1 MTQEKGHNPPCFRG
15 RTKLSWGSSSAKRGH
30 FATSSLCRERLS
42 LYLAP
47 VKATP
52 HQAAARQAWGR
63 PPSGRPRGHGALFPA
78 GTCIFPEE
86 LASPGPPGD
95 QPQDQ
100 CWREPSQPCG
110 PRTKSPSRG
119 LWGSGVAA
127 PPRPGLTGSLPP
139 SQQGRKRHKV
149 STWQN
154 VTAGHTVPSR
164 PVPDTTL
171 STCLPLS
178 QFQKTQGC
186 LH

>member
-1 MTQEKGHNPPCFRG
+1 MSGGCR
-15 RTKLSWGSSSAKRGH
+15 
-30 FATSSLCRERLS
+30 ATSTGPDHFSCFSSQPHRVGPPALWWVSGSLC
-42 LYLAP
+42 LALLL
-47 VKATP
+47 
-52 HQAAARQAWGR
+52 AWGR
-63 PPSGRPRGHGALFPA
+63 PPSGQPRGHGALFPA

-100 CWREPSQPCG
+100 CWREPSRPCG
-110 PRTKSPSRG
+110 LRTKSPSRG

-154 VTAGHTVPSR
+154 VTAGHAVPSR